1 MGNILTQKRHARDGE
16 IWEDLTYN
24 YDYLDP
30 VTNTKLLRNRLFTVN
45 DAVGVVDPQTSDL
58 GDQSPF
64 LSDVEVIDI
73 DNNYRYDA
81 EGRLK
86 RDISENIEEIIWRV
100 DGKVKEIVRV
110 SGSPTKNVIFDYDAM
125 GNRIAKDVYDNETGE
140 FEKSTYYILDAQEEK
155 AMLLKTKQQRR
166 DSISTYD
173 HEIVASDAIYNLKER
188 HIYGSSRLGMTT
200 EEVRLEGPVVLDT
213 GITGTP
219 LGLRYYEL
227 SNHLGNVLT
236 VINDEITPT
245 STNGTTVDGYQVGIV
260 NIADYSPFGVQLD
273 GRTIENGSYRYGFGG
288 MEGDNEV
295 KWNGNSVNYKY
306 RMHDPRIGRFFAID
320 PLSPDYPWN
329 SPFAFSENVVI
340 NSIELEG
347 LERVE
352 AIFAGNLSK
361 ITEEGTSQAP
371 YSLAMQ
377 YDMNTGQIK
386 VTASTMIQG
395 EMNSLVFEYNTETK
409 KKNLYPSTLNLPE
422 RLILLSPGAVKVEN
436 ERVDLGVSLMNAVE
450 GIGKILGFA
459 MNSMEENTDS
469 ENLVKEVYDLSE
481 SDEFSF
487 LFKYQLKN
495 IYFLNI
501 NDGGGFNP
509 HGVKLIFDNN
519 YFLLSSCGHDGNIIQ
534 SNSFLIENELINRFQ
549 DIGPT
554 ELIEIKNI
562 KDY

>member
-1 MGNILTQKRHARDGE
+1 MGCL
-16 IWEDLTYN
+16 
-24 YDYLDP
+24 
-30 VTNTKLLRNRLFTVN
+30 KLEHIEQGVLGKKLFSYTG
-45 DAVGVVDPQTSDL
+45 AL
-58 GDQSPF
+58 
-64 LSDVEVIDI
+64 E
-73 DNNYRYDA
+73 
-81 EGRLK
+81 
-86 RDISENIEEIIWRV
+86 
-100 DGKVKEIVRV
+100 
-110 SGSPTKNVIFDYDAM
+110 KNALL
-125 GNRIAKDVYDNETGE
+125 
-140 FEKSTYYILDAQEEK
+140 EKNFV
-155 AMLLKTKQQRR
+155 M
-166 DSISTYD
+166 
-173 HEIVASDAIYNLKER
+173 
-188 HIYGSSRLGMTT
+188 
-200 EEVRLEGPVVLDT
+200 
-213 GITGTP
+213 
-219 LGLRYYEL
+219 

-236 VINDEITPT
+236 VINDEVIPQ
-245 STNGTTVDGYQVGIV
+245 STNGTTVDGYEVGIV

-273 GRTIENGSYRYGFGG
+273 GRTIENGSYRFGFQG

-295 KWNGNSVNYKY
+295 KGQGNSYTTEFRQY
-306 RMHDPRIGRFFAID
+306 DPRIGRFFAID

-361 ITEEGTSQAP
+361 ITEEGT
-371 YSLAMQ
+371 
-377 YDMNTGQIK
+377 
-386 VTASTMIQG
+386 
-395 EMNSLVFEYNTETK
+395 TETK